1 MPVANRKTLDE
12 IVRRLVAEFQPEK
25 IVLFGSH
32 AWGQPDA
39 DSDLDLLVIVPESDE
54 RPIQR
59 DWRARRCLGKV
70 PHPID
75 VIVKTRREFEY
86 FRPVVASLEHRI
98 AEEGK
103 VLYG

>member
-1 MPVANRKTLDE
+1 MPGRDQKALDE

-25 IVLFGSH
+25 IILFGSH

-70 PHPID
+70 PYPID
-75 VIVKTRREFEY
+75 IIVKTRREFEY